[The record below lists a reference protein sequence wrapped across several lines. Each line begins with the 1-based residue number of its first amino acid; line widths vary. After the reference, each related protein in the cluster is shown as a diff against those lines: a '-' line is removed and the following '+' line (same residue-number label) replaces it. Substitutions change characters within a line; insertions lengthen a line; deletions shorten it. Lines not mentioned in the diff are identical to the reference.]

1 MAAKRATCQNSP
13 LTVGAINHLR
23 DAVEVSQAKSEL
35 AMTLIEMTAQ
45 LAHIG
50 NGLWVG
56 TIPAPNR
63 YGSMELVLGGTAEA
77 PKAEH
82 VAAIEAFM
90 PNALETI
97 RRLHGRLS
105 FSFLWDPVRIAVNN
119 QNRGRRSVPAPVL
132 LPARDPV

>member
-1 MAAKRATCQNSP
+1 
-13 LTVGAINHLR
+13 
-23 DAVEVSQAKSEL
+23 VEVSQAKSEL

-97 RRLHGRLS
+97 GRLRGRLS

-119 QNRGRRSVPAPVL
+119 QNRVGVQFQRRFFPRLEILFA
-132 LPARDPV
+132 DE

>member
-1 MAAKRATCQNSP
+1 
-13 LTVGAINHLR
+13 
-23 DAVEVSQAKSEL
+23 
-35 AMTLIEMTAQ
+35 MTLIDATAQ
-45 LAHIG
+45 LAHVG

-82 VAAIEAFM
+82 IAAIKAFM

-97 RRLHGRLS
+97 GRLRGRLS
-105 FSFLWDPVRIAVNN
+105 FSFLWDPVRITVNT
-119 QNRGRRSVPAPVL
+119 QNRVGVQFRCCLFALDLESMFLAEMLKRVL
-132 LPARDPV
+132 QHIPSGSGHDRVAS